1 MSMVITALGGQKVNI
16 WGLMK
21 GLLGLLNPWVLFLT
35 RILGGRSLRAS
46 HTQFLGEERIPAR
59 CFPAPFTISGQA
71 GPEEGVAL
79 PGPPTSL
86 SPQRRWPSAKEAH
99 LQYSQVWER
108 TGMEASSHMSKQ
120 VKVPIQ
126 GNNLV
131 NQICVLSPN
140 LKNVL
145 PHQHSRQFQSL
156 EFQPPQSPTPQCGIK
171 EMVPKGAK
179 PRPLPHSHSDPTRE
193 SSTSALPTFSLQTAP
208 LDYSLV
214 GLIFRSLEAGS
225 ELLG

>member
-1 MSMVITALGGQKVNI
+1 MAGNPSVAAVLGHPLQDCAQNPGKDEFMSKETRLEKETEWIMSMVITALGGQKVNI

-99 LQYSQVWER
+99 LQYSQVWAR
-108 TGMEASSHMSKQ
+108 TGMEASSHMSK
-120 VKVPIQ
+120 
-126 GNNLV
+126 
-131 NQICVLSPN
+131 
-140 LKNVL
+140 
-145 PHQHSRQFQSL
+145 
-156 EFQPPQSPTPQCGIK
+156 
-171 EMVPKGAK
+171 
-179 PRPLPHSHSDPTRE
+179 
-193 SSTSALPTFSLQTAP
+193 
-208 LDYSLV
+208 
-214 GLIFRSLEAGS
+214 
-225 ELLG
+225 